1 MVWRGNQVAVPRYGF
16 CLLNPSPHPHPR
28 PHSWVWAWR
37 VFFLPVSSQLCEL
50 VLWGAW
56 STAQRWEEQGCP
68 QLQTQ
73 QCHSDYIFHTQ
84 RECRWFHNTECFWET
99 TKGGI
104 QLRLQHSTHVRSQ
117 SLPCLLVSL
126 YLGPLP
132 CEVWP

>member
-1 MVWRGNQVAVPRYGF
+1 MIR
-16 CLLNPSPHPHPR
+16 CLYLSMASAYSTCLPTPTPR
-28 PHSWVWAWR
+28 PHSWAWVWVWR
-37 VFFLPVSSQLCEL
+37 VFLPVSSQLCEL

-56 STAQRWEEQGCP
+56 STAQGWEEQGCP

-73 QCHSDYIFHTQ
+73 QCHSDYIFHTK
-84 RECRWFHNTECFWET
+84 RECRWFPSTVCFCET
-99 TKGGI
+99 AKGGI